1 MLHELVE
8 LNVVQ
13 QQLAELSKALY
24 GMGEYRLAAPYDH
37 LQKNPVQWKT
47 MKPAQRQQ
55 YLDKILGCTAAVCD
69 TYNPKYPETTRKL
82 SIQPDKCSAMNNLP
96 LGTVQRLWQSAE
108 SILQHYGIKE
118 LESGD
123 FVVCEY
129 DKASIIRKTSGGLIC
144 ECMDFKS
151 GLGIC
156 VHVLATS
163 ETRGQLPDLLERYS
177 YNPSQA
183 MHKQRKKGAGEK

>member
-1 MLHELVE
+1 M
-8 LNVVQ
+8 
-13 QQLAELSKALY
+13 S
-24 GMGEYRLAAPYDH
+24 
-37 LQKNPVQWKT
+37 T
-47 MKPAQRQQ
+47 
-55 YLDKILGCTAAVCD
+55 
-69 TYNPKYPETTRKL
+69 
-82 SIQPDKCSAMNNLP
+82 QPDKCSAMNNLP

-156 VHVLATS
+156 AYVLATS
-163 ETRGQLPDLLERYS
+163 ETRGQLPDLLERFS

-183 MHKQRKKGAGEK
+183 MHKQRKKGAGDKRLKKPRKGRNNVASAPVHTEINRGLPPVLQPVMQIYPIKDLYHSAKSSIITISSI